1 MLQLLRD
8 GRIDSGWLQDLL
20 AQVQA
25 DLEGFARIYFGP
37 VRAGLPTE
45 PWQAGGASPYRL
57 LGLDPSAPDEVV
69 KLVYRHLARRLHPD
83 AGGSTEA
90 MARLN
95 GAYEEI
101 ARQRGWK

>member
-1 MLQLLRD
+1 MSDAFQRLLLQLLRD
-8 GRIDSGWLQDLL
+8 AGVYSGWLQDLL
-20 AQVQA
+20 ARVQA
-25 DLEGFARIYFGP
+25 DLEQLAGGSSGP
-37 VRAGLPTE
+37 WRAGS
-45 PWQAGGASPYRL
+45 GSPYRI
-57 LGLDPSAPDEVV
+57 LGLDPTAPDELV

-101 ARQRGWK
+101 AKQRRWK